1 MLVKINN
8 VTFKNKVPFE
18 IEKTKD
24 QEEKIKVIWEE
35 FSKNK
40 TDVFNGDIYAVT
52 NISNIENN
60 YTLEIGKAK
69 FADLVYSKET
79 NDLTIYSLFTS
90 CLFKTR
96 DNYFLVLKDKNN
108 RPNLLGGMAS
118 SCDFINDEFIPKL
131 CLEREA
137 KEELAISINDLNQVI
152 SYKKAFLKIPST
164 NEQMYPT
171 GVIYVG
177 LLNFTK
183 EELKKYFIT
192 HKNDIDHEI
201 IDLLFYTKDNY
212 LDILKEENTR
222 EYIVEAIKLLEN

>member
-24 QEEKIKVIWEE
+24 QEEKINVIWEE

-40 TDVFNGDIYAVT
+40 TDFYNGEIYVIT
-52 NISNIENN
+52 NISNIGND

-69 FADLVYSKET
+69 FADLVYSKKT

-90 CLFKTR
+90 CLFKTK
-96 DNYFLVLKDKNN
+96 DNYYLVLRDKNN
-108 RPNLLGGMAS
+108 RPNILGGMAS
-118 SCDFINDEFIPKL
+118 DSDFINDEFIPQA

-137 KEELAISINDLNQVI
+137 KEELLISINDLNQVI
-152 SYKKAFLKIPST
+152 SYQKAFLKIPST
-164 NEQMYPT
+164 EEKMNPT
-171 GVIYVG
+171 GVVYVG
-177 LLNFTK
+177 QLNLTK
-183 EELKKYFIT
+183 DELIEHFSI
-192 HKNDIDHEI
+192 HKNNLDHEI

-222 EYIVEAIKLLEN
+222 EYIVEAINLLEN